1 MLILFLLH
9 HPRLISK
16 PLYKLCQC
24 LLHLPLM
31 LSPNCQHS
39 SSAEKHLVFATNVV
53 LSGVKI
59 TAALQ
64 RFYTPSKLYESLCLL
79 LRPPMLLQPMKYI
92 QNSCF

>member
-39 SSAEKHLVFATNVV
+39 SSTEKHLVFATNVV

-59 TAALQ
+59 TAAHQRNYMPYMICGNAFHMLQ
-64 RFYTPSKLYESLCLL
+64 MFQMP
-79 LRPPMLLQPMKYI
+79 I
-92 QNSCF
+92 